1 MRTNIK
7 NAIKLLMLYNLTSTE
22 ISYQLNFSC
31 EEEFVSQFKLITG
44 LTPDDFKQLKTQNV
58 KGNVLVNVE

>member
-7 NAIKLLMLYNLTSTE
+7 NAIKLLLLYNLTSTE

-31 EEEFVSQFKLITG
+31 EEEFVSQFKRITG
-44 LTPDDFKQLKTQNV
+44 LTPEGFKRLNYKAQNV
-58 KGNVLVNVE
+58 REKVLA